1 MTKLAAIKSVLVLGG
16 TSDIGAAVAK
26 KFAHEEFV
34 ILLAGRNDEYLKKIA
49 ADISIRENADVTPFH
64 FDALDFHSHKDFYH
78 ALPLQPDVCVCVFG
92 YLGDNATGMND
103 WQEAERII
111 DSNYKGAVSILNV
124 VANDFASLKRG
135 TIIGISSVA
144 GDRGRQSN
152 FLYGSAK
159 AGFSAY
165 LSGLRNKLFKSRVH
179 VVTVKPGFVYT
190 RMTEDL
196 NLPPW
201 LATDP
206 HQVAS
211 VIYRAYL
218 NKANTVYVLQSWRY
232 IMMIIRL
239 IPEFIFKRMKL

>member
-1 MTKLAAIKSVLVLGG
+1 MAKLTPIKSVLVLGG
-16 TSDIGAAVAK
+16 TSDIGAAIAK

-34 ILLAGRNDEYLKKIA
+34 ILLAGRDDEYLKKIA

-64 FDALDFHSHKDFYH
+64 FDALDFNSHQHFYH
-78 ALPLQPDVCVCVFG
+78 SLPLQPDVCVCVFG
-92 YLGDNATGMND
+92 YLGDNATAMND
-103 WQEAERII
+103 WQEAEKII
-111 DSNYKGAVSILNV
+111 DSNYKGAISILNV
-124 VANDFASLKRG
+124 VANDFVSLKRG

-165 LSGLRNKLFKSRVH
+165 LSGLRNKLFRSRVH
-179 VVTVKPGFVYT
+179 VVTVKPGFVHT

-196 NLPPW
+196 NLPTW

-206 HQVAS
+206 HHVAA
-211 VIYRAYL
+211 VVYKAYS
-218 NKANTVYVLQSWRY
+218 KKTNTVYVLHSWKY